1 MICCVWLCSDSGY
14 NGILPD
20 AGKYATGLLFL
31 DRATASQ
38 AEETFTKY
46 AEKYGLQVR
55 GCFQDF
61 SLVAKLE
68 PDINMEICWRQSDW
82 EHQDYFFLPEN
93 CVNYVCQPKTWSIV
107 YFIMRLLFWRGLGS
121 VMCFFLFPAT
131 DLMAARFFFCK
142 FCPDPDFIIIHLCSY
157 VPVVL
162 HLIVWSKC
170 PL

>member
-68 PDINMEICWRQSDW
+68 PDIYMEICWRQSDW

-121 VMCFFLFPAT
+121 VMCCFFYSLLLIWWQQDSFSANFAQT
-131 DLMAARFFFCK
+131 QTLLSSTCAHMFLWFC
-142 FCPDPDFIIIHLCSY
+142 I
-157 VPVVL
+157 
-162 HLIVWSKC
+162 W
-170 PL
+170 